1 MNKMKLTLAVFF
13 TFGFTVNLMAV
24 PEGAFSTLMVQAK
37 DVNKYIDYMKN
48 NPETFEAIGA
58 SDAGVCVTRAGN
70 NYPGEMFVWSAFPNL
85 EGALAM
91 VEAYDPFNPD
101 PAYKRLRR
109 VKYTSVFKPL
119 KDNPILP
126 QDTFERLWRIKLNDE
141 TAFTDKMIVLEEA
154 LQAAGHDVRLGVYA
168 PVGGGVHETGMFHFR
183 AIFNT
188 GKEAG
193 KALDGFYAG
202 ASYAS
207 IWAEAQEY
215 VDEIV
220 NETIEVCQVIY
231 SAK

>member
-91 VEAYDPFNPD
+91 VQAYDPFNPD
-101 PAYKRLRR
+101 PAYKRLR
-109 VKYTSVFKPL
+109 VVVSAHEEDGECAFV
-119 KDNPILP
+119 LP
-126 QDTFERLWRIKLNDE
+126 PAWRTERACLSRQRRRE
-141 TAFTDKMIVLEEA
+141 
-154 LQAAGHDVRLGVYA
+154 
-168 PVGGGVHETGMFHFR
+168 
-183 AIFNT
+183 
-188 GKEAG
+188 
-193 KALDGFYAG
+193 
-202 ASYAS
+202 
-207 IWAEAQEY
+207 
-215 VDEIV
+215 
-220 NETIEVCQVIY
+220 
-231 SAK
+231 